1 MARKYLKFIII
12 PLMIISINS
21 MNVFSQDNGLDKI
34 VMLDGE
40 ERVGNVTAIS
50 DEEIKFKYKGENL
63 EYSISS
69 SQINKIQFASGRIQV
84 VNNTNTSKSDGSD
97 ANGKM
102 QDHHNKVA
110 VLPFS
115 YIGQGGTR
123 DEKMGKKVQSECYNL
138 LLKNASQFNIQDPI
152 TTNAN
157 MIKHGIREDNIE
169 GFTPGELA
177 NILECEYIVIGTVTL
192 NTEGAY
198 SGGGT
203 YYSQKTSGNKTS
215 GYTGG
220 GSTTKTDYGTD
231 VDLKIYSDQGLN
243 IFSKSHTSVWSSED
257 AYKITLQYLIKRCPL
272 YRK

>member
-1 MARKYLKFIII
+1 MNNKFLKLFTIFMAIFTLFGIE
-12 PLMIISINS
+12 SIAQENTY
-21 MNVFSQDNGLDKI
+21 DKI

-40 ERVGNVTAIS
+40 ERIGNVIGIS
-50 DEEIKFKYKGENL
+50 DDEVKFKYKSENL
-63 EYSISS
+63 EYSIKST
-69 SQINKIQFASGRIQV
+69 QINKIQFASGRIQV
-84 VNNTNTSKSDGSD
+84 INNTSNSKNDGNS
-97 ANGKM
+97 ANGEM

-138 LLKNASQFNIQDPI
+138 LLKNASQFQIQDPI

-177 NILECEYIVIGTVTL
+177 NILGCEYIVIGTVTL
-192 NTEGAY
+192 KTEGTY

-203 YYSQKTSGNKTS
+203 YYSQKTSGNKTT
-215 GYTGG
+215 GYSAG
-220 GSTTKTDYGTD
+220 GSSSKTDYGTD
-231 VDLKIYSDQGLN
+231 VDLKIYSDQGHN

-257 AYKITLQYLIKRCPL
+257 AYKVTLQYLIKRCPL